1 MNAKHGN
8 PLRDT
13 FGLLTGM
20 HIEQPTQHDLPE
32 DETAPAPPAR
42 RVILPGLGAIFLF
55 LLIHAV
61 STCLT

>member
-32 DETAPAPPAR
+32 DETPLHR
-42 RVILPGLGAIFLF
+42 LPGG
-55 LLIHAV
+55 
-61 STCLT
+61 